1 MAWKLFKLTKHTS
14 FAALPALVE
23 GALMYITDEDAIC
36 FHNGSAWERVLSTTV
51 NNENAAVPTSA
62 ATAYAPIA
70 RDSAGRAQVA
80 SPSADSDIAT
90 KGYVHPV
97 GSYYVQYPDASSNT
111 DSTEFPTSQ
120 RPATLFGGTW
130 AEQWSTESVYF
141 RTRGTLSDTGRTNG
155 LQDSALQGHDHKLWA
170 QDVSASGSN
179 MNRIRAD
186 SGLVSIDAA
195 RTSGY
200 HNIATWASNTRL
212 MSGYSEDNSAN
223 GTPKV
228 AAETRVVNRR
238 IKIWKRTA

>member
-51 NNENAAVPTSA
+51 NNANAAVPTSA

-80 SPSADSDIAT
+80 SPSADADIAT
-90 KGYVHPV
+90 KGFVYPV

-141 RTRGTLSDTGRTNG
+141 RTRGTLSDNGRTNG
-155 LQDSALQGHDHKLWA
+155 KQEDAMQGHRHSTTLYVAETGAYTDTTFGRGRNTSYTSTGTIG
-170 QDVSASGSN
+170 DPVSDG
-179 MNRIRAD
+179 
-186 SGLVSIDAA
+186 
-195 RTSGY
+195 T
-200 HNIATWASNTRL
+200 H
-212 MSGYSEDNSAN
+212 
-223 GTPKV
+223 GTPRLES
-228 AAETRVVNRR
+228 ETRVVNRR
-238 IKIWKRTA
+238 IKVWKRTA